1 MFDEARA
8 LHHGGSRTA
17 VSVSAAGIIVMPV
30 ADAVGDEQGVGSPNR
45 NLGRA
50 ITSAAGSMRS
60 PNRDPITVMSPG
72 SPVTITTCSARLA
85 VPAPVQAPLRRRSRV
100 RATQVHLD
108 EIAEEHLTELR
119 KRAVVGEV
127 DFTASAVMRLAL
139 AELVERHGYDRIVR
153 MFAEDDVRLRRGR
166 PRS

>member
-1 MFDEARA
+1 M
-8 LHHGGSRTA
+8 
-17 VSVSAAGIIVMPV
+17 
-30 ADAVGDEQGVGSPNR
+30 
-45 NLGRA
+45 
-50 ITSAAGSMRS
+50 
-60 PNRDPITVMSPG
+60 
-72 SPVTITTCSARLA
+72 
-85 VPAPVQAPLRRRSRV
+85 
-100 RATQVHLD
+100 HLD

-127 DFTASAVMRLAL
+127 DLTASAVMRLAL

>member
-1 MFDEARA
+1 MAADGLSALDQQRAQATKRRLPPARHPKA
-8 LHHGGSRTA
+8 PPAIISTTPEEGDGPAGASAVTTA
-17 VSVSAAGIIVMPV
+17 S
-30 ADAVGDEQGVGSPNR
+30 SPR
-45 NLGRA
+45 ESLEPPQA
-50 ITSAAGSMRS
+50 Q
-60 PNRDPITVMSPG
+60 
-72 SPVTITTCSARLA
+72 A

-127 DFTASAVMRLAL
+127 DLTASAVMRLAL